1 MTVFAEMC
9 VSWKGPFLGFCQGN
23 REKSVQND
31 SWSGGSWQVAD
42 KAERFSG
49 PCRDALSFY
58 RKSGGYN
65 KEFIVI
71 NLYRNG
77 RYARTSIV
85 FGGFSVL
92 MVIRKWL
99 FEREGKGRENAPFFR
114 KNSTLTLKSDCYL
127 FLFPLR
133 RLCVHIFCS
142 LVGQGAGQSCPVGDV
157 LKLRILSICLFTAG

>member
-1 MTVFAEMC
+1 MR
-9 VSWKGPFLGFCQGN
+9 VSRKGPFLGFCQGN

-31 SWSGGSWQVAD
+31 RLWGRLCWACDEPDMFRRRRG
-42 KAERFSG
+42 
-49 PCRDALSFY
+49 DALIFY
-58 RKSGGYN
+58 RKSGGHDN
-65 KEFIVI
+65 KFVVI

-77 RYARTSIV
+77 LSARTSIV